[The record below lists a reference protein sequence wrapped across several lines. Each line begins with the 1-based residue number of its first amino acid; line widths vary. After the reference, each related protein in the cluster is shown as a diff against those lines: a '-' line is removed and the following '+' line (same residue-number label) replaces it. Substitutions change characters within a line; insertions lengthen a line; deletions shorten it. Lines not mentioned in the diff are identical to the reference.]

1 MSKNRI
7 SAYDLFKVTTR
18 TITDEGFLVAPA
30 SNIARTGIQTY
41 RAYEMGLDGEP
52 MRPIRLYRPP
62 EEVFAPDSMRS
73 FEGKPL
79 TIDHPSNLVT
89 ADNWADLAKGDGR
102 NIRRDGN
109 YMAADITMRDKDAIA
124 AYEAGKKELS
134 NGYTFDLDMTPGV
147 SPEDGQAYDGVQRN
161 IRGNHIA
168 LVDAARCGSAC
179 RISDSNPTF
188 KQEEIMTTTQ
198 KITVD
203 GIPLEVGDTAA
214 AVINRLVAER
224 DRATAALDATK
235 THITAQAHTA
245 AMAAKDAEIDARK
258 KDVMTPAA
266 RDAMVADWSNTLV
279 EAKRLVPGI
288 VTDGKTCLAV
298 RREVLA
304 TLAGK
309 DGQPKL
315 IANAVL
321 AGKAVADA
329 DPDTVRAAFNAVAA
343 SITTVASTQ
352 QVSGQDAQLGKALT
366 GQDAAG
372 AKDAELSGREKMMQR
387 QANAWNGA
395 AAAK

>member
-1 MSKNRI
+1 MNHNRI
-7 SAYDLFKVTTR
+7 SAYDIFKITSR

-62 EEVFAPDSMRS
+62 NEVFSPDSMQS

-79 TIDHPSNLVT
+79 TIDHPTKLVS

-124 AYEAGKKELS
+124 AYQAGKKELS
-134 NGYTFDLDMTPGV
+134 NGYTFDLDMTPGI

-179 RISDSNPTF
+179 RISDANPTF
-188 KQEEIMTTTQ
+188 KHEEIMTTTQ

-214 AVINRLVAER
+214 AVLNRLLAER
-224 DRATAALDATK
+224 DRATAALVGTISAKD
-235 THITAQAHTA
+235 HSA
-245 AMAAKDAEIDARK
+245 ALAAKDTEIDNLK

-266 RDAMVADWSNTLV
+266 RDAMVADWSHTLI
-279 EAKRLVPGI
+279 EAKRLVPEI
-288 VTDGKTCLAV
+288 ATDGKTCLAV
-298 RREVLA
+298 RREVL
-304 TLAGK
+304 TVLTGK
-309 DGQPKL
+309 DGQPKV

-321 AGKAVADA
+321 AGKTVADA
-329 DPDTVRAAFNAVAA
+329 DPEVVRAAFNAVAA
-343 SITTVASTQ
+343 SVTTVAADAGQ
-352 QVSGQDAQLGKALT
+352 QAQDRQVAQALSGG
-366 GQDAAG
+366 GQQHQQAT
-372 AKDAELSGREKMMQR
+372 DAELSGREKMMQR
-387 QANAWNGA
+387 QAQAWQGA
-395 AAAK
+395 AAK